1 MSESEQFY
9 DDEIAP
15 ALREIMTKC
24 QERGM
29 SFLGLVEYSPGER
42 GRTTV
47 LQPEA
52 GLEMVMATL
61 CAKAGANIDSFMI
74 GLARYC
80 HDKGIDTSQSIVMR
94 QWFGIGLAESARNP
108 SKGSDDGR

>member
-1 MSESEQFY
+1 MSENEKFY

-24 QERGM
+24 QARGM
-29 SFLGLVEYSPGER
+29 SFLGLVEYAPGER

-61 CAKAGANIDSFMI
+61 CAKAGANIDSYMI
-74 GLARYC
+74 GLARFC
-80 HDKGIDTSQSIVMR
+80 NDKGIDTSQSIVMR
-94 QWFGIGLAESARNP
+94 QWLGIGLSDSTGEA
-108 SKGSDDGR
+108 SKGEKA